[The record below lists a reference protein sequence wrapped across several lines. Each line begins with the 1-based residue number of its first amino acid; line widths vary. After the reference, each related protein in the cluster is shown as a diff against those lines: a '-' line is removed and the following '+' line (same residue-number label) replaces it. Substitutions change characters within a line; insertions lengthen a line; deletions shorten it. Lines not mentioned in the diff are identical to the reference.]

1 MKSQVMSLAWKIFK
15 NEKNDVTFSEALKF
29 AWKAVKRQNMADDF
43 YFFRS
48 SNVKFQGVKKWFAEK
63 EFRGRNKKDL
73 AFMSVSAISAIS
85 AISVKGLVE
94 ETDKAVKLEIVTP
107 YGISAKWYPKSVI
120 A

>member
-15 NEKNDVTFSEALKF
+15 NEKNDVTFSEALKV

-63 EFRGRNKKDL
+63 EFCGRNKKDL
-73 AFMSVSAISAIS
+73 AFMSVSAISLK
-85 AISVKGLVE
+85 VLVE

-107 YGISAKWYPKSVI
+107 YGVSAKWYPKSVI

>member
-15 NEKNDVTFSEALKF
+15 NEKNDVTFSTALKL
-29 AWKAVKRQNMADDF
+29 AWKTVKRQHMADDF

-63 EFRGRNKKDL
+63 EFYGRNKKDL
-73 AFMSVSAISAIS
+73 AFMSVT
-85 AISVKGLVE
+85 AISVKDLVE
-94 ETDKAVKLEIVTP
+94 ETEKAVKLEIVTP
-107 YGISAKWYPKSVI
+107 YGTSTKWYPKSVL

>member
-15 NEKNDVTFSEALKF
+15 NEKNDVTFSTALKL
-29 AWKAVKRQNMADDF
+29 AWKTVKRQYMADDF

-63 EFRGRNKKDL
+63 EFYGRNKKDL
-73 AFMSVSAISAIS
+73 AFMSVT
-85 AISVKGLVE
+85 AISVKDLIE
-94 ETDKAVKLEIVTP
+94 ETEKAVKLEIVTP
-107 YGISAKWYPKSVI
+107 YGVSTKWYPKSVL

>member
-1 MKSQVMSLAWKIFK
+1 MSLAWKIFK

-63 EFRGRNKKDL
+63 EFRGLNKKDL
-73 AFMSVSAISAIS
+73 AFMSVTAISI
-85 AISVKGLVE
+85 KGLVE
-94 ETDKAVKLEIVTP
+94 VTDKAVKLEILTP
-107 YGISAKWYPKSVI
+107 YGVSAKWYPKSVI

>member
-1 MKSQVMSLAWKIFK
+1 MSLAWKIFK

-29 AWKAVKRQNMADDF
+29 AW
-43 YFFRS
+43 
-48 SNVKFQGVKKWFAEK
+48 FAEK

-73 AFMSVSAISAIS
+73 AFMSVS

-107 YGISAKWYPKSVI
+107 YGVSAKWYPKSVI

>member
-15 NEKNDVTFSEALKF
+15 NEKNDVTFSTALKL
-29 AWKAVKRQNMADDF
+29 AWKTVKRQRMADDF

-63 EFRGRNKKDL
+63 EFYGRNKKDL
-73 AFMSVSAISAIS
+73 AFMSVT
-85 AISVKGLVE
+85 AISVKDLVE
-94 ETDKAVKLEIVTP
+94 ETEKAVKLGIVTP
-107 YGISAKWYPKSVI
+107 YGISTKWYPKSVL

>member
-29 AWKAVKRQNMADDF
+29 AWKAVKRQNMSDDF

-73 AFMSVSAISAIS
+73 AFMSVSAIS
-85 AISVKGLVE
+85 VKGLVE

-107 YGISAKWYPKSVI
+107 YGVSAKWYPKSVI

>member
-1 MKSQVMSLAWKIFK
+1 MLRK
-15 NEKNDVTFSEALKF
+15 NSELFYFAKNYFSEALKF

-73 AFMSVSAISAIS
+73 AFMSVSAIS
-85 AISVKGLVE
+85 VKGLVE

-107 YGISAKWYPKSVI
+107 YGVSAKWYPKSVI

>member
-1 MKSQVMSLAWKIFK
+1 MKTQLMRLAQKIYK

-29 AWKAVKRQNMADDF
+29 AWKAVKRQNMTDDF

-63 EFRGRNKKDL
+63 EFRGHNKKDL
-73 AFMSVSAISAIS
+73 AFMSVS

-107 YGISAKWYPKSVI
+107 YGVSAKWYPKSVI

>member
-1 MKSQVMSLAWKIFK
+1 MSLAWKIFK

-63 EFRGRNKKDL
+63 EFRGSDKKDL
-73 AFMSVSAISAIS
+73 AFMSVSAIS
-85 AISVKGLVE
+85 VKELVE

-107 YGISAKWYPKSVI
+107 YGVSAKWYPKSVI

>member
-15 NEKNDVTFSEALKF
+15 NEKNDVTFSTALKL
-29 AWKAVKRQNMADDF
+29 AWKTVKRQQMADDF

-63 EFRGRNKKDL
+63 EFYGRNKKDL
-73 AFMSVSAISAIS
+73 AFMSVT
-85 AISVKGLVE
+85 AISVKDLVE
-94 ETDKAVKLEIVTP
+94 ETEKAVKLEIVTP
-107 YGISAKWYPKSVI
+107 YGISTKWYPKSVL

>member
-15 NEKNDVTFSEALKF
+15 NEKNDVTFSEALKV

-48 SNVKFQGVKKWFAEK
+48 SNIKFQGVKKWFAEK
-63 EFRGRNKKDL
+63 EFRGRN
-73 AFMSVSAISAIS
+73 I
-85 AISVKGLVE
+85 KGLVE

-107 YGISAKWYPKSVI
+107 YGVSAKWYPKSVI

>member
-63 EFRGRNKKDL
+63 EFRGLNKKDL
-73 AFMSVSAISAIS
+73 AFMSVSAISI
-85 AISVKGLVE
+85 KGLVE

-107 YGISAKWYPKSVI
+107 YGVSAKWYPKSVI